1 MRILV
6 TGSAGFIGF
15 SVAQALLKRGDEVIG
30 IDNFNEYYD
39 PTLKV
44 ARNAILEKEKGF
56 TLVRGDITDPKTL
69 DNAFDALTS
78 SSDKSQIINRK
89 SQIVT
94 RVCHLAAQAGV
105 RHSLDNPDIFLQ
117 DNVVGFNR
125 IIEAT
130 RTHKIGGL
138 IYASTSAV
146 YGDNKEQPFSESH
159 PVDHP
164 ISIYGFTKK
173 ANELQAYV
181 YHSVYG
187 VRSTGL
193 RFFTVYGPWGR
204 PDMALFLFTD
214 AVMKGK
220 TLPIFGHGKMQ
231 RDFTYIDDIVSGVI
245 AAIDRNDPY
254 EIYNLGGGKTE
265 ELMDYVS
272 AVEKACG
279 KEGKKEFL
287 PMQIGDVVSTSA
299 DISKA
304 QKMLGYKP
312 KTRIEEGVKKFVD
325 WYREYYGI

>member
-30 IDNFNEYYD
+30 LDNFNEYYD

-44 ARNAILEKEKGF
+44 ARNAILEKEKNF
-56 TLVRGDITDPKTL
+56 TLVRGDITDPKAIEKAFTL
-69 DNAFDALTS
+69 LAKATAQP
-78 SSDKSQIINRK
+78 SQPT
-89 SQIVT
+89 QT
-94 RVCHLAAQAGV
+94 PQTLVCHLAAQAGV

-125 IIEAT
+125 IIEAC
-130 RTHKIGGL
+130 REHKIGGL

-146 YGDNKEQPFSESH
+146 YGDNKEQPFKE
-159 PVDHP
+159 DHRTDNP
-164 ISIYGFTKK
+164 ISMYGFTKK

-245 AAIDRNDPY
+245 SAIDRNDPY

-287 PMQIGDVVSTSA
+287 PMQPGDVVSTSA

-325 WYREYYGI
+325 WYREYNRI

>member
-15 SVAQALLKRGDEVIG
+15 SIAQALLKRGDEVIG
-30 IDNFNEYYD
+30 MDNFNEYYD

-44 ARNAILEKEKGF
+44 ARNAILEKDKNF
-56 TLVRGDITDPKTL
+56 TLVRGDITDLKTI
-69 DNAFDALTS
+69 DKAFKLLTTS
-78 SSDKSQIINRK
+78 ATSNQQPAN
-89 SQIVT
+89 QQT

-105 RHSLDNPDIFLQ
+105 RHSIDNPSIFLH
-117 DNVVGFNR
+117 DNIVGYNMV
-125 IIEAT
+125 IEACQ
-130 RTHKIGGL
+130 THNIGGL

-146 YGDNKEQPFSESH
+146 YGDNKEQPFAEH
-159 PVDHP
+159 HQTDTP

-173 ANELQAYV
+173 ANELQAYL
-181 YHSVYG
+181 YHKMYG
-187 VRSTGL
+187 VSCTGL

-214 AVMKGK
+214 AVMHGK
-220 TLPIFGHGKMQ
+220 TLPIFGQGNMR
-231 RDFTYIDDIVSGVI
+231 RDFTFIDDIVSGVI

-265 ELMDYVS
+265 ELMDYV
-272 AVEKACG
+272 AAIEKACG

-287 PMQIGDVVSTSA
+287 PMQPGDVVATSA

-304 QKMLGYKP
+304 EKMLKYAP
-312 KTRIEEGVKKFVD
+312 KIRIEEGVAKFVE
-325 WYREYYGI
+325 WYRKYYGIYT

>member
-1 MRILV
+1 MTHSSLRILV

-15 SVAQALLKRGDEVIG
+15 SVAKALLKRGDEVIG

-39 PTLKV
+39 PALKV
-44 ARNAILEKEKGF
+44 ARNAILEKDNNF
-56 TLVRGDITDPKTL
+56 TLVRGDITDPKDLDRAFTL
-69 DNAFDALTS
+69 LTQS
-78 SSDKSQIINRK
+78 SKLKAQSS
-89 SQIVT
+89 T
-94 RVCHLAAQAGV
+94 RICHLAAQAGV

-125 IIEAT
+125 IIEAC
-130 RTHKIGGL
+130 RTHAIGGL

-146 YGDNKEQPFSESH
+146 YGDNKEQPFSETH

-265 ELMDYVS
+265 ELMDYVG

-287 PMQIGDVVSTSA
+287 PMQLGDVVSTSA

-304 QKMLGYKP
+304 QNMLGYKP
-312 KTRIEEGVKKFVD
+312 KTRIEEGVKKFVT
-325 WYREYYGI
+325 WYREYNNL

>member
-39 PTLKV
+39 PALKV
-44 ARNAILEKEKGF
+44 ARNAILEKDKNF
-56 TLVRGDITDPKTL
+56 TLVRGDITDAKALGT
-69 DNAFDALTS
+69 AFNLLTKKPVS
-78 SSDKSQIINRK
+78 P
-89 SQIVT
+89 T

-105 RHSLDNPDIFLQ
+105 RHSLHNPDIFLN
-117 DNVVGFNR
+117 DNILGFNR
-125 IIEAT
+125 IIEECQK
-130 RTHKIGGL
+130 RKIDGL

-146 YGDNKEQPFSESH
+146 YGDNKEQPFAEH
-159 PVDHP
+159 QRTDNP

-173 ANELQAYV
+173 ANELQAYT

-187 VRSTGL
+187 VKSTGL

-214 AVMKGK
+214 AVMHGK

-265 ELMDYVS
+265 ELMDYVA
-272 AVEKACG
+272 AVENACG

-287 PMQIGDVVSTSA
+287 PMQPGDVVSTSA

-304 QKMLGYKP
+304 QKMLNYKP
-312 KTRIEEGVKKFVD
+312 KMRIEEGVKKFVE
-325 WYREYYGI
+325 WYWDYNNL

>member
-44 ARNAILEKEKGF
+44 ARNAILEKDKNF
-56 TLVRGDITDPKTL
+56 TLVRGDITDTKALDTAFKLLTQQTQKTQG
-69 DNAFDALTS
+69 
-78 SSDKSQIINRK
+78 SQE
-89 SQIVT
+89 T

-105 RHSLDNPDIFLQ
+105 RHSLENPDIFLK

-125 IIEAT
+125 IIEAV

-146 YGDNKEQPFSESH
+146 YGDNKEQPFSETH

-181 YHSVYG
+181 YNSVYG

-220 TLPIFGHGKMQ
+220 TLPIFGEGKMQ

-245 AAIDRNDPY
+245 AAIDRNDAY

-265 ELMDYVS
+265 ELMDYVG

-287 PMQIGDVVSTSA
+287 PMQLGDVVSTSA

-304 QKMLGYKP
+304 KNMLKYEP
-312 KTRIEEGVKKFVD
+312 KTRIEEGVKKFVE
-325 WYREYYGI
+325 WYRDYNKI